1 MKKVFLAVAA
11 IAAAASMAVGMAG
24 CSNGLSAY
32 EIAVEH
38 GFQGTEEEWLES
50 LRGQDGKDGQDGQD
64 GEDGQDGTTPTIE
77 ISEDGYWVINGEKTD
92 VKAEGE
98 DGQDGANGRPGSNGR
113 PGADGEDGVG
123 IEDITYR
130 YEYSAEDGCYYT
142 VIEFHLTDGT
152 TKEVR
157 IPGSEAAPGTTYEAA
172 TTEELMS
179 LIASGAENI
188 ELTGE
193 SYTAADTDELQTLLE
208 YGAEDIQLTNNIE
221 ASGQLVVSE
230 DSAVTLDLNGNSLSG
245 SYAGSFIVNNGVM
258 TIKGDENSCIYT
270 TDVEEQSRHVIE
282 NYGTMTIEGG
292 RFGDNDTDSA
302 NANLTNRG
310 NAVRNYGTMT
320 INGGL
325 FTACDNYINGGFA
338 YAIANGSSAYPDA
351 EMIIDDA
358 TVYGSINGLLAADGG
373 KITVNGGTYTLGD
386 GTETNLWRI
395 VYTSGNG
402 TVVLNDGTFTRN
414 VNNDYAFFGANGT
427 DSITVNG
434 GIYKDLVHD
443 YIRVDGDMFTVINGG
458 TFDGGFVGEMVQF
471 GSISTPEM
479 FLAFAKTVNLGNS
492 FAEQT
497 ITLAADIDL
506 EGVEW
511 TPIGINSENYFRGT
525 FDGANNTISNLT
537 VEGGADY
544 VGLFGY
550 VDTAVIKNF
559 TLENVNV
566 SGGSWVAAAVGDLY
580 RGTAE
585 NIKVKNAVLSGNH
598 FVGAITGYTYGTV
611 SECDVDGLEIDVTP
625 NASGDSYD
633 NGDKV
638 GGIAGWMG
646 SGTIDGCSV
655 KNATISAFRD
665 LGGIVGN
672 VQRDGDAPVVT
683 NNVAEDITLSY
694 TSAPGSMVGNNIN
707 GNMGAIIGRYASD
720 VAEMT
725 ISGNTVT
732 NVTITATPETA
743 QSVLDNLFGGETV
756 VFAAGEYGDLELG
769 QSRTVSTA
777 TSNTDPAT
785 EIAISDLEN
794 DGVYRY
800 GRTVEDVTF
809 VGSDGAV
816 FTGKFLI
823 RSGHIYDSNISD
835 DITYTDPVR
844 GVELNGTATS
854 YFSYMYVDG
863 ITFSGMNFEGVEGII
878 DGRFYIDGAY
888 LKNVTIENCTFT
900 APDYSDGGTQPASGQ
915 TAINLMTD
923 LMNVYENITIEG
935 NEIYNYFQ
943 GVYVQNGNGMT
954 VRKNT
959 ISGTVHNAIAVQ
971 SGGNAGASDPDADY
985 FTGVIIISDN
995 IISDTGDRAIR
1006 FGSGREA
1013 TINVSGNTFTR
1024 AADGSNELL
1033 KSEAL
1038 TDCTYEFTGNTYEGG
1053 TMSESESEYNDGIQW
1068 IVIVVAQ

>member
-1 MKKVFLAVAA
+1 MTLSTVNVRTKDFEWKTDFSVSTNKGWIVELANGKVDDTANGWFIGRPIDDIWQYKYDRLWQNTDDDLRMLALYDANGISMKP
-11 IAAAASMAVGMAG
+11 GMAM
-24 CSNGLSAY
+24 
-32 EIAVEH
+32 
-38 GFQGTEEEWLES
+38 
-50 LRGQDGKDGQDGQD
+50 
-64 GEDGQDGTTPTIE
+64 
-77 ISEDGYWVINGEKTD
+77 
-92 VKAEGE
+92 
-98 DGQDGANGRPGSNGR
+98 
-113 PGADGEDGVG
+113 
-123 IEDITYR
+123 IEDQPL
-130 YEYSAEDGCYYT
+130 
-142 VIEFHLTDGT
+142 V
-152 TKEVR
+152 EV
-157 IPGSEAAPGTTYEAA
+157 APGTAGAKTTQITWTDTQGVEHTETVTYEDNGFGTINDDDKKHIGQWSPKVNAGF
-172 TTEELMS
+172 TTTFTYKNWELS
-179 LIASGAENI
+179 AFFYGRFGGKYYGL
-188 ELTGE
+188 
-193 SYTAADTDELQTLLE
+193 LQTLGRRVETDLWSP
-208 YGAEDIQLTNNIE
+208 TN
-221 ASGQLVVSE
+221 
-230 DSAVTLDLNGNSLSG
+230 
-245 SYAGSFIVNNGVM
+245 
-258 TIKGDENSCIYT
+258 
-270 TDVEEQSRHVIE
+270 
-282 NYGTMTIEGG
+282 
-292 RFGDNDTDSA
+292 
-302 NANLTNRG
+302 
-310 NAVRNYGTMT
+310 
-320 INGGL
+320 
-325 FTACDNYINGGFA
+325 
-338 YAIANGSSAYPDA
+338 P
-351 EMIIDDA
+351 
-358 TVYGSINGLLAADGG
+358 GG
-373 KITVNGGTYTLGD
+373 KYPIQVNGGTYTLGD

-427 DSITVNG
+427 GSITVNG

-471 GSISTPEM
+471 GSISTPEV

-598 FVGAITGYTYGTV
+598 FAGAITGYTYGTV

-683 NNVAEDITLSY
+683 NNVAENITLSY

-794 DGVYRY
+794 AGVYRY

-995 IISDTGDRAIR
+995 IIS
-1006 FGSGREA
+1006 F
-1013 TINVSGNTFTR
+1013 NK
-1024 AADGSNELL
+1024 AD
-1033 KSEAL
+1033 
-1038 TDCTYEFTGNTYEGG
+1038 
-1053 TMSESESEYNDGIQW
+1053 
-1068 IVIVVAQ
+1068 